1 MDSTVLQRIQYPQ
14 VLNVHGTSEEGL
26 PGVTQTGASLHMLQP
41 LQYANYAVE
50 VGVVDQSNVEL
61 QRQQNQFE
69 IHAFQGGSDDTREG
83 G

>member
-1 MDSTVLQRIQYPQ
+1 
-14 VLNVHGTSEEGL
+14 
-26 PGVTQTGASLHMLQP
+26 MLQP